1 MGLGFAFRQTLRGS
15 YWRLDAPADEGA
27 VGLALEAVATDFG
40 EFAQS
45 RILRVTGTLDAERLA
60 SSQLLEGTIA
70 FRLFDERRV
79 AYHLSFRGDD
89 GHRYDLSGQEE
100 WQKLS
105 PIASLTLL
113 PVSIYDDRGEEIA
126 RATLRFDLRSDWARW
141 LGSFRLR
148 WFW

>member
-1 MGLGFAFRQTLRGS
+1 MGIGFAFRQTWRGS
-15 YWRLDAPADEGA
+15 YWRLDAPAEEGA
-27 VGLALEAVATDFG
+27 VGIAIEAVAADVREFG
-40 EFAQS
+40 RS
-45 RILRVTGTLDAERLA
+45 KILRVTGTLDAERLA
-60 SSQLLEGTIA
+60 SSQGLEGTIA

-100 WQKLS
+100 WQKIS

-113 PVSIYDDRGEEIA
+113 PVSIYDDRGDEVA

-141 LGSFRLR
+141 VGSFRLR
-148 WFW
+148 WH